1 MVTMPT
7 PPFTPQL
14 PIGFDFARLAEEL
27 VKHRLTRPDLMS
39 LLAAERSPTAP
50 AATQRL
56 LEVFRRAAGVL
67 ALRSAIE
74 NRVPPGDSLGVLTSS
89 LVDAVGARLCRLVLA
104 DRRNGGFVALRGDG
118 SLGDE
123 RRHQRLRGISAA
135 VLADGISRAA
145 GGLDNDPRF
154 DAEGDAPVGERVREL
169 LCVALPRAG
178 AVAGVLQLFD
188 KAERGFDEADMRLA
202 EAAAPFIAELAA
214 RAGLVTASDDA
225 TRSPLRVIEQVGLTD
240 DLSGRD
246 LILSK
251 ILAVAIDVVGAD
263 RASVFLYD
271 PLTDE
276 LYTRH
281 AEGLGSCELR
291 LDARLG
297 LVGAAFQR
305 GEMINIADA
314 YQDARFNPALDWQIG
329 YRTRSV
335 LCAPI
340 YGNDDRRVGV
350 VQLLNKRH
358 GGFTAADERRLKGL
372 ASQMGITID
381 YAMLF
386 EQTLSMKSYNESM
399 LRSLSNGV
407 VTVDL
412 SRVVTFINQAASHI
426 LRLDPERTVGRKL
439 SEVFDGLNG
448 WVIQSLEEAS
458 TDGVEK
464 MLPNSEFYID
474 RDDAWVAANLTLVPL
489 RDGKQTPLGTMIV
502 IEDLQRESELR
513 RTMSRYLPN
522 EVIDRL
528 MDDPAGGL
536 GGSSH
541 EVTILFSDIRDYTA
555 LAERLGPGETVAML
569 NEYFSFM
576 EDVVTNRGGI
586 IDKYIGDAIMALFGS
601 PFPSDN
607 DPGNAVRAA
616 IDMFQALQIL
626 NMRRAADDKAAIR
639 IGVGIG
645 SGNVISGNI
654 GSPKQM
660 DFTVI
665 GDAVNLASRTEAA
678 TKIYG
683 ADILVCGTTWSQLK
697 APPRGRRID
706 VVRLRGQT
714 RPTDLWEILEH
725 RPDIPDAAI
734 AAYAGGLDAY
744 LAGEWACARDRFE
757 EAVVRRPT
765 DKAAGLMAERCR
777 RFLAGPPESWD
788 GVVDL
793 D

>member
-1 MVTMPT
+1 MAK
-7 PPFTPQL
+7 PPLTPQP
-14 PIGFDFARLAEEL
+14 PISFDFARLAEAL
-27 VKHRLTRPDLMS
+27 VKHRLTQADLTP
-39 LLAAERSPTAP
+39 LFAAQRSPDV
-50 AATQRL
+50 AAAAQRL
-56 LEVFRRAAGVL
+56 IEVFRRGAGVL
-67 ALRSAIE
+67 SLRAAME
-74 NRVPPGDSLGVLTSS
+74 NRVPAGDSLGVVTTGLI
-89 LVDAVGARLCRLVLA
+89 DAVGARLCRLVLA
-104 DRRNGGFVALRGDG
+104 DRRRRGFVALRGDG
-118 SLGDE
+118 SVGDE
-123 RRHQRLRGISAA
+123 GRHEHLRGISAT
-135 VLADGISRAA
+135 VLADGISRRADR
-145 GGLDNDPRF
+145 LDGDPGF
-154 DAEGDAPVGERVREL
+154 DPVSDAPAGEGVSEL

-178 AVAGVLQLFD
+178 AVVGVLQLFD
-188 KAERGFDEADMRLA
+188 NAGSGFTKADMRLA
-202 EAAAPFIAELAA
+202 EATAPFVAELAA
-214 RAGLVTASDDA
+214 RAGLVMAGEDGA
-225 TRSPLRVIEQVGLTD
+225 RGLPRLIERAGLND

-251 ILAVAIDVVGAD
+251 ILAVAIDVLEAD

-271 PLTDE
+271 ALTEE

-281 AEGLGSCELR
+281 AEGLGARELR
-291 LDARLG
+291 IDAGLG

-350 VQLLNKRH
+350 VQLINKRD
-358 GGFTAADERRLKGL
+358 GVFTAADERRLKGL

-412 SRVVTFINQAASHI
+412 SRVVTFVNQAASHI
-426 LRLDPERTVGRKL
+426 LRLDPERTVGRRL

-458 TDGVEK
+458 ADGVEK

-474 RDDAWVAANLTLVPL
+474 SEDAWVAANLTLVPL

-502 IEDLQRESELR
+502 IEDLQRENELR
-513 RTMSRYLPN
+513 RTMSRYLSN

-528 MDDPAGGL
+528 MLDPDGGL

-555 LAERLGPGETVAML
+555 LAERLGPGETVSML

-576 EDVVTNRGGI
+576 EDVVTNRGGV

-626 NMRRAADDKAAIR
+626 NMRRAGEGKAAIR

-645 SGNVISGNI
+645 TGNVVTGNI
-654 GSPKQM
+654 GSPKRM

-706 VVRLRGQT
+706 MVRLRGQT

-725 RPDIPDAAI
+725 RPDVSDAAI
-734 AAYAGGLDAY
+734 AAYACGLDAY
-744 LAGEWACARDRFE
+744 REGEWACARARFE
-757 EAVVRRPT
+757 AAADLRP
-765 DKAAGLMAERCR
+765 DDRAARLMAERCH
-777 RFLAGPPESWD
+777 RFLASPPEAWD
-788 GVVDL
+788 GVADL